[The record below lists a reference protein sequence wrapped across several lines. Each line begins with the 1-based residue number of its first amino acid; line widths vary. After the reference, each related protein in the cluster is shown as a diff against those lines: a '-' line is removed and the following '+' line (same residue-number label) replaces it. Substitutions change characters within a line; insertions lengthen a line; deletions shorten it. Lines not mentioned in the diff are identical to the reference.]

1 MSEDILRDGKKFYE
15 SGMPIDGSQSFTTT
29 QWGKVPNQAT
39 TTYAFATSKGAR
51 ALQDVGMN
59 GLNDVEEQKW
69 EPYQQF
75 LRDIQGK
82 VSPAVFDSI
91 WADPAGDNY
100 HYYRGSDLD
109 RIQAP
114 ILRRYKYINNPQGN
128 SPDND
133 SRTESYDTSYKS
145 TPDVEDIN
153 QDYTLGEYEK
163 YFQYK
168 VSIRPEDLEIGRNYI
183 VDKRTTTRKLR
194 NDQKESVDWYQ
205 FRIPLREYE
214 RRVGGITDLT
224 SVRFM
229 RMFLTGFKHP
239 IVLRFGTLDL
249 VRGEWRVYEQNLD
262 NTSSST
268 GTLQVSAVN
277 IEENNDKTPVNYV
290 LPPGIS
296 REQDPTQPQLVE
308 NNEQALSMTVNN
320 LASGES
326 KAVYKNTSID
336 MRQYKR
342 LQMYVHANS
351 FEQNM
356 TNLENG
362 QLSVFIRLGSDY
374 KNNFYEYEIPLKL
387 TPHRNDYNKYST
399 ADRLQVWPKDNMLD
413 IPLSLLTGLKRE
425 RNKAK
430 AIGQA
435 SYNRPYSAYDT
446 DNPQNR
452 ITIVGN
458 PTLGDVKTMIIGVR
472 NNSAS
477 AKSGEVWVNELRLK
491 DYNSSGGWAA
501 QGNLNVQLSDLGNVN
516 VQGRYTSAGFG
527 GLEDGVAQRSTD
539 DYSNYSVTT
548 NVELGKFFPDKAK
561 VSAPLYYSITKEKTS
576 PKYNPLDNDM
586 LLDEALDA
594 AANKHERDSIESI
607 AVTKVTQTNLSLSN
621 VRVGIQTKRHPMPYD
636 PANFSFSYSHSHSY
650 TTGETTV
657 YEREDNWRG
666 AMNYQWSPVYK
677 PLEPFK
683 KIKSKSKWLD
693 LPRRFGLNWL
703 PQNVG
708 FNTEITRNY
717 YELQERDME
726 ATENQNLPLT
736 FASQFLWNREFNLRW
751 DLTKNLHMNFQSATN
766 AEIEEPYMPVNKDL
780 YPDRYEVWKDSVWT
794 SIKHM
799 GTPLNYNQQFQAS
812 YKLPI
817 NLLPVFD
824 WITSDASYTASYNW
838 VRGTDLE
845 DGTSLGNNIANNR
858 QANIN
863 AQFNMEKLYNHIP
876 FLKKTNER
884 FRRDSSRSNKSS
896 QSRNKTSGKDAK
908 NNRQTA
914 RDEKLRRQ
922 LPKNKRAYEKEIT
935 LLPDTTLKVTHS
947 RKTRRLI
954 VSAKTE
960 DGKPFRLRYRRLD
973 DNNIRIMNKV
983 DSALKLKIAVSAKEP
998 LDEKRWYRTA
1008 QSVAR
1013 VLMMVRNVSLS
1024 YRNQYAMSLPGF
1036 KPMIG
1041 DVFGQRSGMGGMS
1054 PGLDFAFGFIG
1065 DGYIEKARR
1074 NGWLLMNDSLATP
1087 ATTNRTEELQLRA
1100 TLEPVRNLKID
1111 LTATRTVTTARSVQ
1125 YMYEGN
1131 PTTQSG
1137 TFTMTTTSLR
1147 SAFEGSGNA
1156 NNGYRSKSF
1165 DRFCSSLDRIRD
1177 RVEARYAGA
1186 VYPAGTALA
1195 GKPFSAENG
1204 GVSRYSADVMVPAFL
1219 SAYTEMGDGGLTIFP
1234 SLSHLLP
1241 NWTLR
1246 YSGLS
1251 KLPWLRDV
1259 FKSVN
1264 ISHAYKSVYA
1274 VGSYASYS
1282 TYMEYMNGLGFI
1294 NDATTG
1300 MPVPNSMF
1308 NVSTVSINEAFS
1320 PLLGI
1325 DVTLQNNMTIKAEY
1339 RTTRVM
1345 SLSMTSVQIN
1355 EASSHDWVIGAAY
1368 TLNNFN
1374 PFGGNR
1380 HRRVRQRGRSTAAGA
1395 SQQKT
1400 GYNSR
1405 NTSSTGVNNDLKL
1418 RLDLSLRKQASITR
1432 DIATR
1437 TSAANSGNT
1446 AFKLSFSADYTLSR
1460 LLTMSFYYDRQT
1472 NTPLLSSSSYPTTTQ
1487 DFGLSMKFSLTR

>member
-1 MSEDILRDGKKFYE
+1 M
-15 SGMPIDGSQSFTTT
+15 
-29 QWGKVPNQAT
+29 
-39 TTYAFATSKGAR
+39 
-51 ALQDVGMN
+51 
-59 GLNDVEEQKW
+59 
-69 EPYQQF
+69 
-75 LRDIQGK
+75 
-82 VSPAVFDSI
+82 
-91 WADPAGDNY
+91 
-100 HYYRGSDLD
+100 
-109 RIQAP
+109 
-114 ILRRYKYINNPQGN
+114 
-128 SPDND
+128 
-133 SRTESYDTSYKS
+133 
-145 TPDVEDIN
+145 
-153 QDYTLGEYEK
+153 
-163 YFQYK
+163 
-168 VSIRPEDLEIGRNYI
+168 SIRPEDLEIGRNYI
-183 VDKRTTTRKLR
+183 VDKRTTTRRLR

-224 SVRFM
+224 SIRFM

-262 NTSSST
+262 NSSAST
-268 GTLQVSAVN
+268 GSLQVSAVN

-308 NNEQALSMTVNN
+308 SNEQALSMTVNN

-342 LQMYVHANS
+342 LQMFVHANS
-351 FEQNM
+351 FEQNT
-356 TNLENG
+356 TNLDNG
-362 QLSVFIRLGSDY
+362 QLSVFVRLGSDY

-477 AKSGEVWVNELRLK
+477 TKSGEVWVNELRLK

-561 VSAPLYYSITKEKTS
+561 VSAPLYYSVTKEKTS

-693 LPRRFGLNWL
+693 LPRRFGFNWL

-766 AEIEEPYMPVNKDL
+766 AEIE
-780 YPDRYEVWKDSVWT
+780 
-794 SIKHM
+794 
-799 GTPLNYNQQFQAS
+799 
-812 YKLPI
+812 
-817 NLLPVFD
+817 
-824 WITSDASYTASYNW
+824 
-838 VRGTDLE
+838 
-845 DGTSLGNNIANNR
+845 
-858 QANIN
+858 
-863 AQFNMEKLYNHIP
+863 
-876 FLKKTNER
+876 
-884 FRRDSSRSNKSS
+884 
-896 QSRNKTSGKDAK
+896 
-908 NNRQTA
+908 
-914 RDEKLRRQ
+914 
-922 LPKNKRAYEKEIT
+922 
-935 LLPDTTLKVTHS
+935 
-947 RKTRRLI
+947 
-954 VSAKTE
+954 
-960 DGKPFRLRYRRLD
+960 
-973 DNNIRIMNKV
+973 
-983 DSALKLKIAVSAKEP
+983 
-998 LDEKRWYRTA
+998 
-1008 QSVAR
+1008 
-1013 VLMMVRNVSLS
+1013 
-1024 YRNQYAMSLPGF
+1024 
-1036 KPMIG
+1036 
-1041 DVFGQRSGMGGMS
+1041 
-1054 PGLDFAFGFIG
+1054 
-1065 DGYIEKARR
+1065 
-1074 NGWLLMNDSLATP
+1074 
-1087 ATTNRTEELQLRA
+1087 
-1100 TLEPVRNLKID
+1100 
-1111 LTATRTVTTARSVQ
+1111 
-1125 YMYEGN
+1125 
-1131 PTTQSG
+1131 
-1137 TFTMTTTSLR
+1137 
-1147 SAFEGSGNA
+1147 
-1156 NNGYRSKSF
+1156 
-1165 DRFCSSLDRIRD
+1165 
-1177 RVEARYAGA
+1177 
-1186 VYPAGTALA
+1186 
-1195 GKPFSAENG
+1195 
-1204 GVSRYSADVMVPAFL
+1204 
-1219 SAYTEMGDGGLTIFP
+1219 
-1234 SLSHLLP
+1234 
-1241 NWTLR
+1241 
-1246 YSGLS
+1246 
-1251 KLPWLRDV
+1251 
-1259 FKSVN
+1259 
-1264 ISHAYKSVYA
+1264 
-1274 VGSYASYS
+1274 
-1282 TYMEYMNGLGFI
+1282 
-1294 NDATTG
+1294 
-1300 MPVPNSMF
+1300 
-1308 NVSTVSINEAFS
+1308 
-1320 PLLGI
+1320 
-1325 DVTLQNNMTIKAEY
+1325 
-1339 RTTRVM
+1339 
-1345 SLSMTSVQIN
+1345 
-1355 EASSHDWVIGAAY
+1355 
-1368 TLNNFN
+1368 
-1374 PFGGNR
+1374 
-1380 HRRVRQRGRSTAAGA
+1380 
-1395 SQQKT
+1395 
-1400 GYNSR
+1400 
-1405 NTSSTGVNNDLKL
+1405 
-1418 RLDLSLRKQASITR
+1418 
-1432 DIATR
+1432 
-1437 TSAANSGNT
+1437 
-1446 AFKLSFSADYTLSR
+1446 
-1460 LLTMSFYYDRQT
+1460 
-1472 NTPLLSSSSYPTTTQ
+1472 
-1487 DFGLSMKFSLTR
+1487 